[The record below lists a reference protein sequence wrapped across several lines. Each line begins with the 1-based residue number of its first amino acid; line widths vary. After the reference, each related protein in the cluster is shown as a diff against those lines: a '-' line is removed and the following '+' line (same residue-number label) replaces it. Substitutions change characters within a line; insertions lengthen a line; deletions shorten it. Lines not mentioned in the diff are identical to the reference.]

1 MRAEVSWFSPVL
13 AALPVLIWLYLL
25 LARGGFWRAASQCS
39 YPADPTER
47 RRVAVIIPARNEAG
61 LIGSA
66 IRSLARQRFE
76 GELQIVV
83 VDDGS
88 SDGTAE
94 AVGAAADS
102 CDALERV
109 RVLRGAP
116 LPQGWTGKLWAQAQG
131 VTAAAAL
138 HPDYLLFTDA
148 DIEHGPHSVA
158 SLVAGAEAQRLDLN
172 SYMVRLSVVSAAER
186 LLIPAFVFFFFLLY
200 PPAWVASRQ
209 HRLAAAAGGCIL
221 IRPEML
227 RRIGGVAAIRSYIID
242 DCALA
247 RAVKACGGRI
257 SLALTRESRS
267 LRVYH
272 SWREIGA
279 MISRTAFAQ
288 LRHSYLLL
296 LATLAGLLLTYLLA
310 PALLLLSGAP
320 QLWFG
325 LAGFALMS
333 LCYLPMV
340 RFYGL
345 SPLWALCL
353 PPIAIFYMG
362 AVVHSAVQF
371 ARGRGGLWKGRAQDG

>member
-1 MRAEVSWFSPVL
+1 MALTVL
-13 AALPVLIWLYLL
+13 ATLPVLIWLYLL

-39 YPADPTER
+39 AAAERVER
-47 RRVAVIIPARNEAG
+47 RSVAVIIPARNEAG
-61 LIGSA
+61 VIGSA
-66 IRSLARQRFE
+66 ISSLAGQRFD

-94 AVGAAADS
+94 AVNAAAHS
-102 CDALERV
+102 CDAVARV

-116 LPQGWTGKLWAQAQG
+116 LPPGWTGKLWAQAQG

-138 HPDYLLFTDA
+138 RPDYLLLTDA
-148 DIEHGPHSVA
+148 DIEHGPRSVA
-158 SLVAGAEAQRLDLN
+158 SLVAAAEAHRLDLN

-186 LLIPAFVFFFFLLY
+186 LLIPAFVFFFFMLY
-200 PPAWVASRQ
+200 PPTWVASRR
-209 HRLAAAAGGCIL
+209 HRSAAAAGGCIL
-221 IRPEML
+221 IRPAML
-227 RRIGGVAAIRSYIID
+227 TRIGGVAAIRSCIID

-257 SLALTRESRS
+257 SLTLTRETRS

-296 LATLAGLLLTYLLA
+296 LVTLAGLLLTYLLA
-310 PALLLLSGAP
+310 PALLLAGAP
-320 QLWFG
+320 QAGFG
-325 LAGFALMS
+325 LAALALMS

-345 SPLWALCL
+345 SPLWSLCL
-353 PPIAIFYMG
+353 PLVAMFYMG

-371 ARGRGGLWKGRAQDG
+371 ARGRGGLWKDRAQDA